1 MTMNVHIIGGGI
13 GGMSCAL
20 HLGRIRASGDLPAD
34 SKIILYE
41 ASKRLGGKAASQI
54 GAIRSQP
61 ESSADWPGEHGF
73 RFFPNFY
80 RCIVDTMKEMPIDD
94 AHRARRHLRPA
105 PATARE
111 AMVEA
116 KQSTIALRGTRHV
129 IERSDSLA
137 KLPQALR
144 TLGDAFDFPG
154 KDLLALGMRLT
165 RFLLSC
171 ERRSIDEWD
180 HKTLDDLISDLSLSD
195 ETASFLR
202 SLRALSAMRADEG
215 SLRTILATSLQMV
228 ADFDSAYGLWDAVLP
243 GPTDWLMIEP
253 WEAQL
258 RNLGVDIQFDKKLK
272 SLEFEGD
279 ALQALTFEGEEPVVA
294 TSGDVFVLAV
304 PFERAKPILL
314 AAKDLPKALEGVRSI
329 EQSPDNLGPGAEPM
343 VGVQFFLREALPY
356 DERGHTMYPET
367 PWAMT
372 SIAQDRFWHDTFD
385 QPISDVFGVTAM
397 NGLLSAIVSA
407 WDVRGSHGRSPSQ
420 SSEEEIAKEAYRQMM
435 GALGLQKDDA
445 FDFDTN
451 VIGYHVDRDI
461 DFQRSGHAFCTTP
474 LWSSPK
480 GSYLSRPLPDSGLS
494 NFFLASDWART
505 ATDVGSMES
514 ADEAARLAVQGIA
527 RRWRVTSDAV
537 PEVRPLR
544 VWKAVELLRAV
555 DQRLYDHG
563 LPHVL
568 EIKSEL
574 RALFPEVFLSMPDA
588 ARAALITMANAYQ
601 GTGTFDAWAS
611 QLQEKDG
618 HAEQVGMVFDALDA
632 ADWKGD
638 TAADLAGWMRLLE
651 ELGSLG

>member
-1 MTMNVHIIGGGI
+1 MNVHIIGGGI

-20 HLGRIRASGDLPAD
+20 HLGRIKEAGDLPAD

-41 ASKRLGGKAASQI
+41 ASTRLGGKAASQI
-54 GAIRSQP
+54 GEIRSQP

-80 RCIVDTMKEMPIDD
+80 RCIVDTMKEMPIDA
-94 AHRARRHLRPA
+94 AHRARRHLRPT

-111 AMVEA
+111 AMVAA
-116 KQSTIALRGTRHV
+116 KQSTIALRGKRHV

-144 TLGDAFDFPG
+144 TLGGAFGFPG

-171 ERRSIDEWD
+171 EQRSIDEWD
-180 HKTLDDLISDLSLSD
+180 HKTLDDLILELSLSQ

-253 WEAQL
+253 WQKRL
-258 RNLGVDIQFDKKLK
+258 LDLGVVIQFDRKLE
-272 SLEFEGD
+272 SLEFDGS
-279 ALQALTFEGEEPVVA
+279 ALRTLKFEGEQPVVA
-294 TSGDVFVLAV
+294 TSADVFVLAI
-304 PFERAKPILL
+304 PFEKAKPILV
-314 AAKDLPKALEGVRSI
+314 AAKGLPKALEGVRSI
-329 EQSPDNLGPGAEPM
+329 QQSPDNLGPGAEPM

-356 DERGHTMYPET
+356 RERGHTMYPET
-367 PWAMT
+367 RWAMT
-372 SIAQDRFWHDTFD
+372 SIAQDLFWNDTFD
-385 QPISDVFGVTAM
+385 KPLAEVFGVPGM
-397 NGLLSAIVSA
+397 KGLLSAIVSA
-407 WDVRGSHGRSPSQ
+407 WDVSGSRGRSPSQ
-420 SSEEEIAKEAYRQMM
+420 SSEEEIAREAYRQMM
-435 GALGLQKDDA
+435 DALGRA

-451 VIGYHVDRDI
+451 VIGYHIDHDI
-461 DFQRSGHAFCTTP
+461 DFQSSGHAFCTTP

-480 GSYLSRPLPDSGLS
+480 GSYVLRPQPDSGLS

-527 RRWRVTSDAV
+527 KRAGVRSSAV

-544 VWKAVELLRAV
+544 VWKAVELVREV
-555 DQRLYDHG
+555 DERLYESG
-563 LPHVL
+563 MPHPL
-568 EIKSEL
+568 DIKPEL
-574 RALFPEVFLSMPDA
+574 RPLFPEVFLNTPDRA
-588 ARAALITMANAYQ
+588 GAALVSLASASPANA
-601 GTGTFDAWAS
+601 GLGAWAS
-611 QLQEKDG
+611 RLREKDG
-618 HAEQVGMVFDALDA
+618 HADKVREVFDALDA
-632 ADWKGD
+632 ADWQGD
-638 TAADLAGWMRLLE
+638 AANVSAWERLLE
-651 ELGSLG
+651 ELDR